1 MKKFLLFIFIPLFLF
16 ALRLDFSTCY
26 EKYKDIYS
34 LIPVTST
41 KSVTFSKQSKY
52 LYYDPFTKMY
62 VISHKNRYPIKFYNN
77 EKLGWFMAAVNFD
90 NVYGGTFAKDMV
102 FLNPAKLSTSTPK
115 NTIIS
120 DIFCNA
126 YGIGRG
132 DGFIKSD
139 FVKHFVKY
147 GYWGDVGIEVDRWM
161 KVKYVDPFYV
171 SGIKPGDKIIKI
183 NSHPANVKTFSKYI
197 LLSPVNRVVVIKTD
211 KKEIPVKVRKKIYNF
226 TPLLHFGIKVNK
238 NLYVTKL
245 PKDIYKKTYIKTP
258 AKLIAVNGQKIY
270 SFSQLKKVLSYDK
283 NVTITLEKDS
293 IKITIPLRR

>member
-1 MKKFLLFIFIPLFLF
+1 MKKFLLFIPLFLF

-34 LIPVTST
+34 LIHVTPT
-41 KSVTFSKQSKY
+41 KSVTFSKPSKY
-52 LYYDPFTKMY
+52 IYYDPFTKMY
-62 VISHKNRYPIKFYNN
+62 VVSHKNSPIKFYNT
-77 EKLGWFMAAVNFD
+77 EKLGRFLAAINFD
-90 NVYGGTFAKDMV
+90 NVYGGTFAKDMI
-102 FLNPAKLSTSTPK
+102 FLNPAKLSVSAPK

-147 GYWGDVGIEVDRWM
+147 GYWGDVGVEVDRWM
-161 KVKYVDPFYV
+161 RVKYVDPFYV

-183 NSHPANVKTFSKYI
+183 NSRPANVKTFSKYI
-197 LLSPVNRVVVIKTD
+197 LLSSLNRVVVIKTD
-211 KKEIPVKVRKKIYNF
+211 KKEIPIKVRKKIYNF
-226 TPLLHFGIKVNK
+226 TPLLHFGIVVDK

-258 AKLIAVNGQKIY
+258 AKLIAVNGVKIH
-270 SFSQLKKVLSYDK
+270 SFEQLKKVLSYDK